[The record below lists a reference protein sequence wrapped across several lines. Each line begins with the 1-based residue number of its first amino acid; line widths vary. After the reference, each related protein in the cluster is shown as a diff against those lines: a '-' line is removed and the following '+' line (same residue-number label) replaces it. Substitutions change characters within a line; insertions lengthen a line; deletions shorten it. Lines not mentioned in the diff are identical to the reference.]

1 MRVVAS
7 EDARDLIAE
16 RGGRLYVSITQ
27 QRCCHPVQMLAAKTD
42 VSQPDGFRSLGDEAG
57 FEVLVPRDLARL
69 PEELVVETRRFPR
82 RVEAFWDGCAW
93 VV

>member
-7 EDARDLIAE
+7 VDARELIAE
-16 RGGRLYVSITQ
+16 RGGRLYVSIRR
-27 QRCCHPVQMLAAKTD
+27 QRCCNPAQTLSTATD
-42 VSQPDGFRSLGDEAG
+42 VADSERFRSLGDEAG
-57 FEVLVPRDLARL
+57 FELLVPQGLAKL
-69 PEELVVETRRFPR
+69 PDELVVETRRFPR